1 MRSCHPSKK
10 DEPRIDCDN
19 ILKRIPF
26 FACLSDDEYSELR
39 HIIKS
44 RNFKKNEVILL
55 EEQTSEYMY
64 VVFSGKVKVI
74 KISQDGRE
82 KILAIREKGDFFG
95 EMALLDGKTS
105 PATVIAMEAAVV
117 GLISKDNFKKC
128 LFEND
133 KALKAIVSL
142 LCSRLRE
149 AWMMLKMLSL
159 ADAEQRV
166 RATLCQIGSYYGEEG
181 QKGTVIKMR
190 LTHQDIANYAS
201 VSRETVTRLLDK
213 FSRAREITV
222 LDRRTL
228 LLKPTFIEKIRYL

>member
-1 MRSCHPSKK
+1 M
-10 DEPRIDCDN
+10 
-19 ILKRIPF
+19 
-26 FACLSDDEYSELR
+26 
-39 HIIKS
+39 
-44 RNFKKNEVILL
+44 L
-55 EEQTSEYMY
+55 EEQTSEFMY
-64 VVFSGKVKVI
+64 VVFSGKAKVI
-74 KISQDGRE
+74 KISQEGRE

-105 PATVIAMEAAVV
+105 PATVVAMEAAVV

-128 LFEND
+128 LYEND

-166 RATLCQIGSYYGEEG
+166 RAMLCQIGAYYGEEG
-181 QKGTVIKMR
+181 QKGTVIQMR

-213 FSRAREITV
+213 FSKAGEIRI

-228 LLKPTFIEKIRYL
+228 ILKPGFGDKIQFL